1 MRTAHRARLAAILAL
16 GAFAVHQLRY
26 LIAFGSSSS
35 EELARQGHGY
45 MAAWLPIL
53 GVFTISALL
62 GTLIRGR
69 FGARLAQASLS
80 RRGGDLRRGAARDLR
95 HAGVPRGGRGGRS
108 PGRGRG
114 GPRVRRLVGHPAGR
128 SDRFRRRAARQGA
141 RAGRDRDR
149 GPPDDSSPA
158 EGAAQGGKRSPGRGR
173 PADSGCTC
181 LWPRSAAPS
190 TGTCLVRY
198 QSARVVP
205 SFRQRRHRAHIQG
218 GSSGCNRGLH
228 GSA

>member
-1 MRTAHRARLAAILAL
+1 MRRAHRARLAAILAL

-69 FGARLAQASLS
+69 FGARLAEASLS
-80 RRGGDLRRGAARDLR
+80 RRAAIFAAALL
-95 HAGVPRGGRGGRS
+95 AIFVTQESLEGV
-108 PGRGRG
+108 
-114 GPRVRRLVGHPAGR
+114 LAAGHPGGVAAVLGSDGWLAIPLAAG
-128 SDRFRRRAARQGA
+128 DRFRRRAARQGS

-158 EGAAQGGKRSPGRGR
+158 EGAAQGGKRSRGRGR

-181 LWPRSAAPS
+181 LWPRSPAPS

-228 GSA
+228 GSG

>member
-69 FGARLAQASLS
+69 FGARLAEASLS
-80 RRGGDLRRGAARDLR
+80 RRAAIFAAALL
-95 HAGVPRGGRGGRS
+95 AIFVTQESLEGV
-108 PGRGRG
+108 
-114 GPRVRRLVGHPAGR
+114 LAAGHPGGVAAVLGY
-128 SDRFRRRAARQGA
+128 DGWLAIPLAAAIGFVAALLARALEQVEIAIGA
-141 RAGRDRDR
+141 RRTIPVLPRAPRKAG
-149 GPPDDSSPA
+149 SA
-158 EGAAQGGKRSPGRGR
+158 R
-173 PADSGCTC
+173 PA
-181 LWPRSAAPS
+181 AAVS
-190 TGTCLVRY
+190 RTLDALAFGL
-198 QSARVVP
+198 ARRPPPPVP
-205 SFRQRRHRAHIQG
+205 A
-218 GSSGCNRGLH
+218 
-228 GSA
+228 

>member
-80 RRGGDLRRGAARDLR
+80 RRAAIFAAALL
-95 HAGVPRGGRGGRS
+95 AIFVTQESLEGV
-108 PGRGRG
+108 
-114 GPRVRRLVGHPAGR
+114 VAAGHPGGV
-128 SDRFRRRAARQGA
+128 AAVLGYDGWLAIPLAAAIGFVAALLA
-141 RAGRDRDR
+141 RALEQVEIAIGAT
-149 GPPDDSSPA
+149 PDDSSPA

>member
-80 RRGGDLRRGAARDLR
+80 RRAAIFAAALLAIFVTQESLEGVVAAGHPGGVAAVLGYDGWLAIPLAAAIGFVAALLARALEQVEIAIGARRTISVLPRAPRKAGSARPAA
-95 HAGVPRGGRGGRS
+95 AVPRTLDALAFGLA
-108 PGRGRG
+108 
-114 GPRVRRLVGHPAGR
+114 RRPPPPVPA
-128 SDRFRRRAARQGA
+128 
-141 RAGRDRDR
+141 
-149 GPPDDSSPA
+149 
-158 EGAAQGGKRSPGRGR
+158 
-173 PADSGCTC
+173 
-181 LWPRSAAPS
+181 
-190 TGTCLVRY
+190 
-198 QSARVVP
+198 
-205 SFRQRRHRAHIQG
+205 
-218 GSSGCNRGLH
+218 
-228 GSA
+228 

>member
-53 GVFTISALL
+53 GVFTISAML

-80 RRGGDLRRGAARDLR
+80 RRAAIFAAALL
-95 HAGVPRGGRGGRS
+95 AIFVTQESLEGV
-108 PGRGRG
+108 
-114 GPRVRRLVGHPAGR
+114 LAAGHPGGVAAVLGYDGW
-128 SDRFRRRAARQGA
+128 SAVPLAAAIGFVAALLARALEQVEIAIGA
-141 RAGRDRDR
+141 RRTIPVLPRAPRKAG
-149 GPPDDSSPA
+149 SA
-158 EGAAQGGKRSPGRGR
+158 R
-173 PADSGCTC
+173 PA
-181 LWPRSAAPS
+181 AAVS
-190 TGTCLVRY
+190 RTLDALAFGL
-198 QSARVVP
+198 ARRPPPPVP
-205 SFRQRRHRAHIQG
+205 A
-218 GSSGCNRGLH
+218 
-228 GSA
+228 

>member
-80 RRGGDLRRGAARDLR
+80 RRAAIFAAALL
-95 HAGVPRGGRGGRS
+95 AIFVTQESLEGV
-108 PGRGRG
+108 
-114 GPRVRRLVGHPAGR
+114 LAAGHPGGVAAVLGY
-128 SDRFRRRAARQGA
+128 DGWLAIPLAAAIGFVAALLARALEQVEIAIGA
-141 RAGRDRDR
+141 RRTIPVLPRAPRKAG
-149 GPPDDSSPA
+149 SA
-158 EGAAQGGKRSPGRGR
+158 R
-173 PADSGCTC
+173 PA
-181 LWPRSAAPS
+181 AAVS
-190 TGTCLVRY
+190 RTLDALAFGL
-198 QSARVVP
+198 ARRPPPPVP
-205 SFRQRRHRAHIQG
+205 A
-218 GSSGCNRGLH
+218 
-228 GSA
+228 

>member
-1 MRTAHRARLAAILAL
+1 MRSAMRTAHRARLAAILAL

-80 RRGGDLRRGAARDLR
+80 RRAAIFAAALLAIFVTQESLEGVVAAGHPGGVAAVLGYDGWLAIPLAAAIGFVAALLARALEQVEIAIGARRTIPVLPRAPRKAGSPRPAA
-95 HAGVPRGGRGGRS
+95 AVPRTLDALAFGLA
-108 PGRGRG
+108 
-114 GPRVRRLVGHPAGR
+114 RRPPPPVPA
-128 SDRFRRRAARQGA
+128 
-141 RAGRDRDR
+141 
-149 GPPDDSSPA
+149 
-158 EGAAQGGKRSPGRGR
+158 
-173 PADSGCTC
+173 
-181 LWPRSAAPS
+181 
-190 TGTCLVRY
+190 
-198 QSARVVP
+198 
-205 SFRQRRHRAHIQG
+205 
-218 GSSGCNRGLH
+218 
-228 GSA
+228 

>member
-53 GVFTISALL
+53 GVFTISAML

-80 RRGGDLRRGAARDLR
+80 RRAAIFAAALL
-95 HAGVPRGGRGGRS
+95 AIFVTQESLEGV
-108 PGRGRG
+108 
-114 GPRVRRLVGHPAGR
+114 LAAGHPGGVAAVLGY
-128 SDRFRRRAARQGA
+128 DGWLAIPLAAAIGFVAALLARALEQVEIAIGA
-141 RAGRDRDR
+141 RRTIPVLPRAPRKAG
-149 GPPDDSSPA
+149 SA
-158 EGAAQGGKRSPGRGR
+158 R
-173 PADSGCTC
+173 PA
-181 LWPRSAAPS
+181 AAVS
-190 TGTCLVRY
+190 RTLDALAFGL
-198 QSARVVP
+198 ARRPPPPVP
-205 SFRQRRHRAHIQG
+205 A
-218 GSSGCNRGLH
+218 
-228 GSA
+228 